1 MRKSKQNQLT
11 GGEKTLGE
19 NGAQPLLCSLGQH
32 ETVAEYDTGF
42 GDKVA
47 EEGAQY
53 VTIAGNGTAGCL
65 GVAHGGPQLGA
76 TPEDERELLIE
87 F

>member
-1 MRKSKQNQLT
+1 MQNQLT

-42 GDKVA
+42 GD
-47 EEGAQY
+47 EGAQD

-76 TPEDERELLIE
+76 SPEDEKEALIE